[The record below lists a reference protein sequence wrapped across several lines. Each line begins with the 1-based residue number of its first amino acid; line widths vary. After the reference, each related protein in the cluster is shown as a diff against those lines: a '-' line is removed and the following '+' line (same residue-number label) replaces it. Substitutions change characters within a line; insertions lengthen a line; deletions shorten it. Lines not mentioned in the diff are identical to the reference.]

1 MDEIS
6 CYEIYQYIFL
16 FHRHNGF
23 DVFCKGFIYFDE

>member
-6 CYEIYQYIFL
+6 FDEIYQYIFL
-16 FHRHNGF
+16 FHQHNVF